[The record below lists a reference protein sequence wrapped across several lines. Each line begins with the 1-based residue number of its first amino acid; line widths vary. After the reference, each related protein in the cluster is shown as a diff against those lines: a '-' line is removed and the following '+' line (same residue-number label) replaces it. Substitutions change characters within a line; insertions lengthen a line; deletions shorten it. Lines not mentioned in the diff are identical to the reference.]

1 MKMGINAS
9 GESNRRVTRIII
21 IAVNIKLKELGLPQT
36 IDRGND
42 ADYLVRKVGGK
53 TLYDGRIV
61 RCQMGILEADANKG
75 EKRLLLLEKAEREPN
90 GELADDEILIE
101 GRVRIVDYSIIYVP
115 LTKEE
120 KARLENEEF
129 TGMKKD

>member
-1 MKMGINAS
+1 M
-9 GESNRRVTRIII
+9 
-21 IAVNIKLKELGLPQT
+21 L
-36 IDRGND
+36 
-42 ADYLVRKVGGK
+42 
-53 TLYDGRIV
+53 
-61 RCQMGILEADANKG
+61 
-75 EKRLLLLEKAEREPN
+75 
-90 GELADDEILIE
+90 LADDEILIE